1 MGYTQVKYRVVRNL
15 SQDYPV
21 CQLCKCLGVSRS
33 GYYDWVKRESNPLI
47 INDTLLSQ
55 LIQECQNE
63 TRFTYGY
70 RRVKVWLRKKK
81 DLELNHKKILRI
93 MNKYDLTAKIRRRRS
108 LCRFTSNT
116 IRYENLLKR
125 DFKAGMVNRKWTTD
139 LTQFNSR
146 DGTVYGSVI
155 KDVADG
161 YIVGCIASKDSSTR
175 TVIQTIE
182 AAKTHLDDKAHVN
195 IILHSD
201 QGTQYTSSE
210 YHQYIKNLPIDASM
224 SRPGKPI
231 DNAPIESFFSCMKTE
246 WLQNT
251 SKMSA
256 NEVIQEV
263 MDYVEFYNHS
273 RYQLKY
279 QMTPAEKRSELEKKF
294 SLAI

>member
-1 MGYTQVKYRVVRNL
+1 
-15 SQDYPV
+15 
-21 CQLCKCLGVSRS
+21 
-33 GYYDWVKRESNPLI
+33 
-47 INDTLLSQ
+47 
-55 LIQECQNE
+55 
-63 TRFTYGY
+63 
-70 RRVKVWLRKKK
+70 
-81 DLELNHKKILRI
+81 

-116 IRYENLLKR
+116 IKYKNLLKR
-125 DFKAGMVNRKWTTD
+125 DFNADMVNRKWTTD
-139 LTQFNSR
+139 LTQFKSK
-146 DGTVYGSVI
+146 DGIVYGSVI

-182 AAKTHLDDKAHVN
+182 AAKSHLDDTAQVK

-210 YHQYIKNLPIDASM
+210 YHQYIKHLPINASM

-246 WLQNT
+246 WVQNT

-279 QMTPAEKRSELEKKF
+279 QMTPAEKRSELDRKYL
-294 SLAI
+294 LAI